1 MKKKLIIIASAA
13 LLFCG
18 GAMVTSCGNQE
29 QSDTHE
35 SHEGH
40 DHEGHDH
47 DGDEAQASTYSCP
60 MKCEGEKTYAEAGK
74 CGACGMDLEAVAAN
88 DDHEGHSH

>member
-1 MKKKLIIIASAA
+1 
-13 LLFCG
+13 
-18 GAMVTSCGNQE
+18 MVTSCGNQE

-35 SHEGH
+35 GH

-47 DGDEAQASTYSCP
+47 DSDEAQAATYSCP

-74 CGACGMDLEAVAAN
+74 CGECGMDLEAVAAH